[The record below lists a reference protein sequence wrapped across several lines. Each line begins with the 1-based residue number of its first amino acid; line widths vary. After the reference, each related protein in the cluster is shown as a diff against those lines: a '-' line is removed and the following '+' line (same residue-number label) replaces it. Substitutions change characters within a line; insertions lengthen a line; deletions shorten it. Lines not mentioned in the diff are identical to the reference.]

1 MAVVQ
6 IPRKENE
13 CADRFTKAALAE
25 RMLVPNQVLSFVQT
39 LPLIDNGTNVLEVDS
54 ESNWTMPIIFYLKN
68 GMLSDGKDSTR
79 KLKVQAS

>member
-1 MAVVQ
+1 
-6 IPRKENE
+6 
-13 CADRFTKAALAE
+13 
-25 RMLVPNQVLSFVQT
+25 MLVPNQVLSFVQT

-68 GMLSDGKDSTR
+68 GMLLDGKDSTR

>member
-13 CADRFTKAALAE
+13 CADLLTKAALAE

-68 GMLSDGKDSTR
+68 GMLPDGKDSTR